1 MKYAATLALGVALV
15 GPNLVAAHGYIQQ
28 AVINAKTYMGY
39 NPNTDPY
46 YNPPPQRI
54 FRKIPG
60 NGPVQDLT
68 LNDLQCNGYLNSG
81 SAPAPIFASVAA
93 GSTMSLNWTTWPD
106 SHKGPILTYM
116 AACQGDCSSYMPGT
130 SKVWFKIAQDGK
142 HSDGSWASD
151 PLITNVS
158 SDSMPPKPWETLLSS
173 SALSLLN
180 NFK

>member
-1 MKYAATLALGVALV
+1 MKGLDALTLGLALAGSDLV
-15 GPNLVAAHGYIQQ
+15 VAHGYIQQ
-28 AVINAKTYMGY
+28 AVINAKTYLGY

-46 YNPPPQRI
+46 YNPPPSRI

-81 SAPAPIFASVAA
+81 STPAPIFAPVSV

-116 AACQGDCSSYMPGT
+116 AACQGDCTSYTPGT
-130 SKVWFKIAQDGK
+130 AKVWFKIAQDGK

-158 SDSMPPKPWETLLSS
+158 LFAASPSNHSTLP
-173 SALSLLN
+173 SL
-180 NFK
+180 